1 MCQSEINKFN
11 GAISDHD
18 VLKLDVGVYYFESM
32 QVGEG
37 EQQLPDNLDDL
48 FLFEDSE
55 LLLEV
60 EE

>member
-1 MCQSEINKFN
+1 
-11 GAISDHD
+11 
-18 VLKLDVGVYYFESM
+18 M